1 MDPEDALIE
10 RITENLHKNGFPEK
24 KIAFPATKL
33 HAIAEKSGVELDMA
47 LSRLSMSQI
56 YSKEAGDKIFFASSP
71 DLLKEEESK
80 PSTPPDKN
88 PLGDLPFN
96 IDPTMFTGKSKDDVK
111 DMADQ
116 LMGSMS
122 EEEKNKM
129 MKTFMNMDSE
139 ERDNLMN
146 KAKDMGIM

>member
-24 KIAFPATKL
+24 KVAFPASKL
-33 HAIAEKSGVELDMA
+33 HSIADEGGVELDMA

-56 YSKEAGDKIFFASSP
+56 YSKESGDKIFFASSP
-71 DLLKEEESK
+71 DLLEEVVTTATTQNES
-80 PSTPPDKN
+80 

-96 IDPTMFTGKSKDDVK
+96 IDPAMFAGKSKDDIK
-111 DMADQ
+111 GMADQ

-122 EEEKNKM
+122 DEEKNKM
-129 MKTFMNMDSE
+129 MQTFMNMDAT
-139 ERDNLMN
+139 ERDQLMG